1 MTDNIK
7 YILEQN
13 IALLSK
19 LDKAIYYGRRQ
30 LHDIALGIVADS
42 MGSIRY
48 TIEAIITDREYFNL
62 VSTDSVLEM
71 LSSILDAYK
80 TEDYI
85 LLIDL
90 LELQLVNFLCGVQE
104 LIIGREELAFD
115 EERFEENLKL
125 LKSNGSGLEK
135 LSGQAF
141 DPQVLLNEGFRV
153 EFTSS
158 GLMTLAA
165 KNEDA
170 SFYFHTNASIPSEA
184 FILANNWY
192 RKDVKRY
199 NIYGLGF
206 GYHILELL
214 SLSDQ
219 YEIMVYEADLKV
231 IMLACA
237 FTDLKDIF
245 DNPRVRLIYDPDFNK
260 LIHMLESLSEDEAFY
275 VHYPSYQNIRN
286 EEGRRLLETYVS
298 WPSSHLSDNKI

>member
-1 MTDNIK
+1 M
-7 YILEQN
+7 
-13 IALLSK
+13 
-19 LDKAIYYGRRQ
+19 DKAIYYGRRQ

-42 MGSIRY
+42 MGSIRH

-158 GLMTLAA
+158 GNDT
-165 KNEDA
+165 
-170 SFYFHTNASIPSEA
+170 S
-184 FILANNWY
+184 
-192 RKDVKRY
+192 
-199 NIYGLGF
+199 G
-206 GYHILELL
+206 
-214 SLSDQ
+214 
-219 YEIMVYEADLKV
+219 
-231 IMLACA
+231 
-237 FTDLKDIF
+237 
-245 DNPRVRLIYDPDFNK
+245 
-260 LIHMLESLSEDEAFY
+260 
-275 VHYPSYQNIRN
+275 
-286 EEGRRLLETYVS
+286 
-298 WPSSHLSDNKI
+298 